1 MIVYFADRA
10 MNILGLASNTIKNSY
25 LIGSDKC
32 TTEIETGA
40 KTLTLDVYFEPT
52 TRAKVEQLTAVGNY
66 LMRYTGKKDQ
76 YELYTIIDSELD
88 VNERRINIYCED
100 GGLDLLNEIVGP
112 LSTGENTYTIKQY
125 VALYLQDT
133 GFKIGKCEIEDKN
146 KLALEF
152 DSDET
157 IYSRLLGIMAEFD
170 AEMAFSFEIKNLSVT
185 GKFVDIYKERGTD
198 QSVNLRIGREIN
210 NIVVKKSVANLC
222 TTVYPIGGIPEG
234 NNGCCSYTNSDGKS
248 FFTWVKFAAS
258 HDGKTDFDNS
268 PGSLPFIG
276 LAWDQED
283 VIESENPTDYRWYR
297 YQYDKVIV
305 LRPNSNGLAMRED
318 NSKYMY
324 IRFAEDSKG
333 KNLKSTPDSNTKYV
347 GIAKNK
353 ASDFKKSDPTGY
365 TWSRYSGGNAK
376 NLYLV
381 EGYDMSVQGDRKAW
395 VKYADSANPAD
406 SNAMY
411 DDVYTGNTRHKYAG
425 LSINYSSSSSEGT
438 NPKSYLWGKV
448 TDDPLAAGGYV
459 EFDWRLFGVQ
469 ENNAA
474 GEAQVGSYTWIRFAE
489 QDEET
494 GAVTLL
500 ETPSGASFIG
510 FAYGKSTVV
519 PSLNY
524 EDYDW
529 HDIQGD
535 EGKETTLVGFKYDK
549 GDIYVKKGY
558 VYSRKALA
566 AWSRYKAPDET
577 GKIADGAIVRRI
589 SYDYTDQVDLL
600 VAAIYDLYKYSEPEV
615 NYEIS
620 VAYLPENVA
629 IGDRVN
635 VIDDEG
641 QIYVSAR
648 VLKTDISECDDTID
662 VTLGEFILKESG
674 ISSDVEKLAKEF
686 ANYAKNNAVT
696 YTWTVYADDKQ
707 GTNITDN
714 PDGKAY
720 RGVVSGKS
728 VSTPD
733 LSDPSIYK
741 WTYIAGSDVIRI
753 KISSSAGYIFKNKAI
768 TTTLTARVFR
778 NTTELTETEIAAL
791 GVVNWYINDDIIPC
805 GTGLT
810 LLVSAQSGSNTYSA
824 RLEEADE

>member
-32 TTEIETGA
+32 TTEIETGT

-112 LSTGENTYTIKQY
+112 LSTGESTYTIKQY
-125 VALYLQDT
+125 VELYLQDT

-234 NNGCCSYTNSDGKS
+234 DNGCCSYTNSDGKS
-248 FFTWVKFAAS
+248 FFTWVKFAAT
-258 HDGKTDFDNS
+258 HDGNTDFDNS

-305 LRPNSNGLAMRED
+305 LTPNQNGNGLAMKED

-333 KNLKSTPDSNTKYV
+333 KNMSAMPTGNTKYV

-353 ASDFKKSDPTGY
+353 ASDFKKNDPTGY

-381 EGYDMSVQGDRKAW
+381 EGASGGMDVQGGRHAW
-395 VKYADSANPAD
+395 VKYGSSAAGADMSNSAVD
-406 SNAMY
+406 K
-411 DDVYTGNTRHKYAG
+411 TYAG
-425 LSINYSSSSSEGT
+425 LCITYSASSEST
-438 NPKSYLWGKV
+438 TATDYLWTKI
-448 TDDPLAAGGYV
+448 DDNPLVNGGYV
-459 EFDWRLFGVQ
+459 EFSWRLFGVE
-469 ENNAA
+469 ENDATGTA
-474 GEAQVGSYTWIRFAE
+474 KPGSYTWIRFAE

-549 GDIYVKKGY
+549 GDIYVKNGY

-566 AWSRYKAPDET
+566 KWSRYKAPDET

-707 GTNITDN
+707 GNGISTD
-714 PDGKAY
+714 PDHKAY
-720 RGVVSGKS
+720 IGIANNKTTSE
-728 VSTPD
+728 PD
-733 LSDPSIYK
+733 ISDPAVYK
-741 WTYIAGSDVIRI
+741 WSYIAGSDVIRV

-768 TTTLTARVFR
+768 ATTLTARVFR

-791 GVVNWYINDDIIPC
+791 GVVNWYRNDDIIPC